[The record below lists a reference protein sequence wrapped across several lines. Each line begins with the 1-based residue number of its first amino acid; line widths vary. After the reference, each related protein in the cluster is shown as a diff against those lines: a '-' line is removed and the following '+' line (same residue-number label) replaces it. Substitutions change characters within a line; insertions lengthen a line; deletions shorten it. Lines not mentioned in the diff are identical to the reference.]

1 MKNWDDL
8 RIFHAMAKAR
18 SIRAA
23 AADLRTTHATVSRRI
38 RALEEDLGSALFERR
53 NEGHVLTAFGQSMMD
68 LTEGVSV
75 GVEAID
81 RLAFGQD
88 GSLAGPVRLSVLE
101 DLYHQ
106 VLSGPLNSFIRAHP
120 MIELSIETT
129 PSLRDVSRRE
139 ADVIV
144 RITSNPPEQAVGRKV
159 ADSPLA
165 LYSSPHY
172 LNQRPA
178 IDRWIALDYPP
189 AITPLLKRKT
199 GISGWF
205 TDRGGRCAAPWP
217 RDWFAAL
224 LYGAGR
230 SRSCST
236 ARSGI
241 DSRQRNLDSDP
252 RRHFAKPARP
262 IADGSPLPCV
272 FRSAAPNRRAFWI
285 GRSRLL
291 FPLYSKP
298 VPVGFV
304 TLGVSQVQI

>member
-8 RIFHAMAKAR
+8 RIFRAMAKAR
-18 SIRAA
+18 SVRAA

-38 RALEEDLGSALFERR
+38 RALEQDLGSALFERR
-53 NEGHVLTAFGQSMMD
+53 NEGYVLTAFGQSMMD

-106 VLSGPLNSFIRAHP
+106 VLAAPLDSFMRAHP

-129 PSLRDVSRRE
+129 SNLRDVSRRE

-144 RITSNPPEQAVGRKV
+144 RITSNPPEQAIGRKV

-165 LYSSPHY
+165 LYSSPQY

-189 AITPLLKRKT
+189 SITLIECKI
-199 GISGWF
+199 GISGRF
-205 TDRGGRCAAPWP
+205 TNSGGRCVAPRP

-224 LYGAGR
+224 FYGRGR
-230 SRSCST
+230 SKSCPA
-236 ARSGI
+236 ARGGF
-241 DSRQRNLDSDP
+241 DS
-252 RRHFAKPARP
+252 
-262 IADGSPLPCV
+262 
-272 FRSAAPNRRAFWI
+272 
-285 GRSRLL
+285 
-291 FPLYSKP
+291 
-298 VPVGFV
+298 
-304 TLGVSQVQI
+304 